1 MSDER
6 WVEETWTQPP
16 TSFYERK
23 ILEVHVEIGLQAVE
37 RSQSNAGPAYSTNE
51 SQRFIGVGVN

>member
-1 MSDER
+1 M
-6 WVEETWTQPP
+6 EETWTQPP

-37 RSQSNAGPAYSTNE
+37 RSQSNAGPAYSSTNE

>member
-1 MSDER
+1 MSER

-51 SQRFIGVGVN
+51 SQRFIGV